1 MIVLRILLLVSLQA
15 FFLRDVSPL
24 GEWTRPEWTL
34 WALLLIPPKANSFVK
49 LILGFTMG
57 VALDIAT
64 GSYGQHMVAG
74 TVLGGFLPSLHRLF
88 APREGYEISD
98 QPILR
103 DMGSSW
109 LFGLTF
115 CAALTYHLT
124 LMLVTNWY
132 WHLMPGALM
141 PTLTSA
147 AFTTLCC
154 LVLHLMVFAP
164 DRRKSSS

>member
-1 MIVLRILLLVSLQA
+1 MMVLRILLLVLLQA

-34 WALLLIPPKANSFVK
+34 WALLLIPLQANSFLK
-49 LILGFTMG
+49 LILGFAMG
-57 VALDIAT
+57 VGLDIAT

-74 TVLGGFLPSLHRLF
+74 TILGGLLPSLHRLF

-109 LFGLTF
+109 LVGLTF
-115 CAALTYHLT
+115 CAALIYHLS
-124 LMLVTNWY
+124 LMVVSNWY
-132 WHLMPGALM
+132 WHLIPSALLS
-141 PTLTSA
+141 TLTSA

-154 LVLHLMVFAP
+154 LVLHMMVYAP

>member
-1 MIVLRILLLVSLQA
+1 MMVLRMLLLVFLQA

-34 WALLLIPPKANSFVK
+34 WALLLISPQANSFLK
-49 LILGFTMG
+49 LTLGFAMG
-57 VALDIAT
+57 VALDIAL

-74 TVLGGFLPSLHRLF
+74 TVLGGLLPSLHRLF

-98 QPILR
+98 HPILR

-109 LFGLTF
+109 LVGLTF
-115 CAALTYHLT
+115 SAALAYHLT
-124 LMLVTNWY
+124 LMLVSNWY
-132 WHLMPGALM
+132 WHLIPGALL

-154 LVLHLMVFAP
+154 LVLHLMVYAP
-164 DRRKSSS
+164 DRRKSST

>member
-1 MIVLRILLLVSLQA
+1 MMVLRILLLVLLQA

-24 GEWTRPEWTL
+24 GAWTRPAWPL
-34 WALLLIPPKANSFVK
+34 WALWLIPPQANSFLK
-49 LILGFTMG
+49 LILGFAMG
-57 VALDIAT
+57 VGLDIAT

-74 TVLGGFLPSLHRLF
+74 TILGGLLPSLHRLF

-109 LFGLTF
+109 LVGLTF
-115 CAALTYHLT
+115 CAALIYHLS
-124 LMLVTNWY
+124 LMVVSNWY
-132 WHLMPGALM
+132 WHLIPSALLS
-141 PTLTSA
+141 TLTSA

-154 LVLHLMVFAP
+154 LVLHMMVYAP

>member
-1 MIVLRILLLVSLQA
+1 MMVLRILLLVLLQA

-34 WALLLIPPKANSFVK
+34 WALLLIPAQANSFLK
-49 LILGFTMG
+49 LILGFAMG
-57 VALDIAT
+57 VGLDIAT

-74 TVLGGFLPSLHRLF
+74 TILGGLLPSLHRLF

-109 LFGLTF
+109 LVGLTF
-115 CAALTYHLT
+115 CAALIYHLS
-124 LMLVTNWY
+124 LMVVSNWY
-132 WHLMPGALM
+132 WHLIPSALLS
-141 PTLTSA
+141 TLTSA

-154 LVLHLMVFAP
+154 LVLHMMVYAP